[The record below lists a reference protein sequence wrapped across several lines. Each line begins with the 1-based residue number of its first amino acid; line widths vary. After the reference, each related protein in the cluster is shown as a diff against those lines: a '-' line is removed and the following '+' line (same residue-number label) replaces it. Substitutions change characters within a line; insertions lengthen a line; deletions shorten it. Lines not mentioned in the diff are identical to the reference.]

1 MAVGFKPTWLALII
15 AGVAGRAGFAQQAA
29 PQTAPQTTPPPAT
42 DDVPEYLREAAK
54 REEAKVTP
62 EVLEQRKKES
72 ALQREL
78 KKLRAKHFR
87 NQRYTPTREAGVIA
101 LRRDYAQPWMFPSLI
116 EVFAEERDEDVVS
129 TVCGIL
135 RDSATDF
142 GDRGLAFVAATTT
155 EDTWRAHTTLAL
167 AARIKSNFGR
177 PPAGAVAVF
186 QAALQSGDTHAMDGA
201 AVAGQALS
209 LIELIPYIIPTQPG
223 AGGQGGAG
231 GTGRQRGPLAW
242 IAIGTQKSYV
252 ADLTPIVSQGA
263 VAFDPTPG
271 IVTEGTLFVVNDAV
285 VTWSPRV
292 VTGALTNLAS
302 AATGED
308 ASNLRGR
315 LGMRFESWKDW
326 YFSTGKEA
334 IEKKLADR
342 EAAAVEAEAT
352 AKMKPSANPATPQPS
367 PSQASTPPAAATPAP
382 ENKPETQPDSKPE
395 TKPEEASTPGSTP
408 DVK

>member
-1 MAVGFKPTWLALII
+1 MSFGFNPTWLALVI
-15 AGVAGRAGFAQQAA
+15 AGSAGGMGLAQTSA
-29 PQTAPQTTPPPAT
+29 PSTTSPPASE
-42 DDVPEYLREAAK
+42 DVPEYLREAQK

-62 EVLEQRKKES
+62 EVLELRKKEVV
-72 ALQREL
+72 LQREL

-87 NQRYTPTREAGVIA
+87 NQRYTPTREAGIIA
-101 LRRDYAQPWMFPSLI
+101 LRHEYAQPWMFPSLI
-116 EVFAEERDEDVVS
+116 DVFTEERDEDVVS
-129 TVCGIL
+129 TVCAIL
-135 RDSATDF
+135 RDSASEF
-142 GDRGLAFVAATTT
+142 GDRGLAFVAATTS
-155 EDTWRAHTTLAL
+155 EDIWRAHTTQAL

-177 PPAGAVAVF
+177 PPAGAIAVF

-223 AGGQGGAG
+223 TGGQGGG

-271 IVTEGTLFVVNDAV
+271 VVTEGTLFVVNDAV

-292 VTGALTNLAS
+292 VNGALTNLAS

-308 ASNLRGR
+308 ALNLRGR

-334 IEKKLADR
+334 IEKKLAER
-342 EAAAVEAEAT
+342 EAAAVEAEA
-352 AKMKPSANPATPQPS
+352 KSKVKPGTDPATPS
-367 PSQASTPPAAATPAP
+367 ATPPAAPPAAPDPKPEATPS
-382 ENKPETQPDSKPE
+382 PDSKPGP
-395 TKPEEASTPGSTP
+395 K
-408 DVK
+408 